1 MKTSFQNTKAIFRV
15 LAWAFI
21 CAASSLSSLRAAH
34 ADAHGNMLRALS
46 QKYSSSVVT
55 LQLVIKS
62 SMGGESNQA
71 QLEADGLV
79 IDPSGLVVTTNSA
92 IDPAAL
98 YASAMGEEAMGRIAF
113 SVVSAK
119 IRLADGQEIPARVV
133 LRDRDRNLAFV
144 RPLKKPAQSLSFV
157 DFKGKSISQLGN
169 PVYILG
175 RLGKAASRVAE
186 ANCMRIIGVVD
197 KPRRF
202 YVLEPMAYYYSGN
215 VAFSENGQPLGLITI
230 KAGRGSMSSSDS
242 VLATIIPAA
251 DVWEVALQA
260 PQASAVKSSAPI
272 AKPSPKPAT
281 QPAAKPTPK
290 TAR

>member
-1 MKTSFQNTKAIFRV
+1 MKHIFRV
-15 LAWAFI
+15 LALALI
-21 CAASSLSSLRAAH
+21 CAVTAPTSAQ
-34 ADAHGNMLRALS
+34 ADAQGNMLRALS
-46 QKYSSSVVT
+46 QKYGNGVVT

-119 IRLADGQEIPARVV
+119 IRLANGQEIPARVV

-144 RPLKKPAQSLSFV
+144 RPLARPTQALTFV
-157 DFKGKSISQLGN
+157 NFKGKTTGQLGDS
-169 PVYILG
+169 VYILG

-186 ANCMRIIGVVD
+186 ANTMRIIGVVD

-215 VAFSENGQPLGLITI
+215 VAFAENGQPLGLITI
-230 KAGRGSMSSSDS
+230 KAGRGSMTSSDS

-260 PQASAVKSSAPI
+260 PQANAVKSSTPA
-272 AKPSPKPAT
+272 AKPAPKPAAN
-281 QPAAKPTPK
+281 PEAKPTPK
-290 TAR
+290 KP